1 MDDPER
7 PKTLPQDFA
16 SAQGILG
23 RFYASKLQAWLYDMC
38 PNESKKKRKKIGIMK
53 VIHANYVSN
62 DWVDVVNEDSDGTS
76 LDSNGEDELE
86 EEEPY
91 VIPDKYKGIVEE
103 TMVSFPNTPVKPL
116 IFALYLLSSQVV
128 PD

>member
-1 MDDPER
+1 
-7 PKTLPQDFA
+7 
-16 SAQGILG
+16 
-23 RFYASKLQAWLYDMC
+23 MC

-86 EEEPY
+86 EEEEPY

-103 TMVSFPNTPVKPL
+103 TMVSFANTPVKPL